1 MPVTVA
7 VLPVCV
13 TVAAGDTVNTALPS
27 PTGLVQLTFAATS
40 VTPDTTS
47 AVAGN
52 ALVACVTDAAA
63 DATPFEPVTTT
74 LKV

>member
-13 TVAAGDTVNTALPS
+13 TVAAGDTVITALPFAA
-27 PTGLVQLTFAATS
+27 GLVQATL
-40 VTPDTTS
+40 
-47 AVAGN
+47 
-52 ALVACVTDAAA
+52 ALVAVTALTPKPVAAA
-63 DATPFEPVTTT
+63 ALVVAVVVTAADVPPFTPVTTT

>member
-7 VLPVCV
+7 VLAVCV
-13 TVAAGDTVNTALPS
+13 TVAAGDTVNTALPLA
-27 PTGLVQLTFAATS
+27 LVQLTFAATS

-47 AVAGN
+47 AAAGA
-52 ALVACVTDAAA
+52 ALVVALAVTAAE
-63 DATPFEPVTTT
+63 ATPLEPVTTT